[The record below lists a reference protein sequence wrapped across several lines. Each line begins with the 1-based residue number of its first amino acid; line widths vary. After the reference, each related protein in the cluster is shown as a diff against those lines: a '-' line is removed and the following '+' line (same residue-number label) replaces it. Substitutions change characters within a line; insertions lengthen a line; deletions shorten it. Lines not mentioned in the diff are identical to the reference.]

1 MLPELR
7 VFVVAQ
13 FDGQSVQDIFHFTF
27 SDTQAFFS
35 WVCGGEGAAGAAAF
49 LRPKLNIVTFLDL
62 FFHAESRLVGEAGS
76 QKHCRSMREE
86 REDLWTKGAM
96 ALKGNGP
103 PLATRRLRL
112 EKGEALMLG
121 CLATRKDRDFGA
133 QRG

>member
-1 MLPELR
+1 MDR
-7 VFVVAQ
+7 VYRISSISLSLTPKHSSPGCV
-13 FDGQSVQDIFHFTF
+13 
-27 SDTQAFFS
+27 
-35 WVCGGEGAAGAAAF
+35 GGEGAAGAAAF

-62 FFHAESRLVGEAGS
+62 FFHAGSRLVGEAGS

>member
-1 MLPELR
+1 ML
-7 VFVVAQ
+7 
-13 FDGQSVQDIFHFTF
+13 
-27 SDTQAFFS
+27 
-35 WVCGGEGAAGAAAF
+35 GGGGGAGAAAF
-49 LRPKLNIVTFLDL
+49 LRPKLNIVTFLI

-96 ALKGNGP
+96 ALKDNGP

-112 EKGEALMLG
+112 EKGGALMLG
-121 CLATRKDRDFGA
+121 CLATHKDRDFGA

>member
-1 MLPELR
+1 MC
-7 VFVVAQ
+7 V
-13 FDGQSVQDIFHFTF
+13 
-27 SDTQAFFS
+27 
-35 WVCGGEGAAGAAAF
+35 GGRGAGAAAF
-49 LRPKLNIVTFLDL
+49 LRPKLNIVTFSDL

-86 REDLWTKGAM
+86 REDLWTKRAM

-112 EKGEALMLG
+112 EKGGALMLG
-121 CLATRKDRDFGA
+121 CLATRKNRDFGA